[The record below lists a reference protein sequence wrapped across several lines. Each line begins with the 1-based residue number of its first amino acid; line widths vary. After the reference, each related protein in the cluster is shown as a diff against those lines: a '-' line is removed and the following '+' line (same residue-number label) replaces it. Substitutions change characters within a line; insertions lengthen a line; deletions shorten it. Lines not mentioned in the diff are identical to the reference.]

1 MANRV
6 TWRDGR
12 RVVEPIPVPQTVSR
26 FQARAALLHAGKLAE
41 VEAAI
46 AQASPMDQLA
56 WAETT
61 EWLRDSPTI
70 NAIGAA
76 VGLSPSDIDDLF
88 RVAAGITA

>member
-12 RVVEPIPVPQTVSR
+12 RVVEPIPVPQSVSR
-26 FQARAALLHAGKLAE
+26 FQARAALMQAGLLDQA
-41 VEAAI
+41 EAAI
-46 AQASPMDQLA
+46 AQAGPFEQLA

-76 VGLSPSDIDDLF
+76 LGLSSAEIDDLF
-88 RVAAGITA
+88 RRAANITA